1 MVQSA
6 RALNA
11 AIFDSAGGT
20 KYSAMLK
27 RAAALMAGGSLVQY
41 LHVRFSKGLAVAFRE
56 RLTRHLTANY
66 MVRRAKTW
74 AEALGAEHAAA
85 Q

>member
-1 MVQSA
+1 
-6 RALNA
+6 
-11 AIFDSAGGT
+11 
-20 KYSAMLK
+20 
-27 RAAALMAGGSLVQY
+27 MAGGSLVQY

-74 AEALGAEHAAA
+74 AEALGAEYAGVR
-85 Q
+85 